1 MSKDYYK
8 ILGVDKNAS
17 AEEIK
22 KAYRKTA
29 HKHHPDK
36 GGGDEK
42 KFKEANEAYQVL
54 GDKQKRAQYDQ
65 FGHAGVGGGAAG
77 GPGGFGGFGGFGGQG
92 QQGGFSWDFSG
103 GGAESFSDIFE
114 DLFSGGGGQRQKQ
127 QRQNVGADLK
137 TSITLN
143 LKDAVFGASKEIT
156 IERMVHC
163 DHCKGK
169 GSEPNTELIKC
180 TACGGKGTQEKFFK
194 TIFGVMKQQGVC
206 DECLGEGHIPK
217 EKCKVCRG
225 AGVVRKKESFT
236 VKIPAGID
244 NGEIFKINEKGDDAP
259 RGGESGNLF
268 VSVFVKEHE
277 RFIREGD
284 NLKMELPISF
294 TQAVFG
300 DKIDIEMLD
309 GGSIKLK
316 IPEGIQSGRIIR
328 IAGKGIPKRHGFGKG
343 DILVTVKVVTP
354 QKITREQKKLLQ
366 ELKKTGI

>member
-1 MSKDYYK
+1 MSKDYYN
-8 ILGVDKNAS
+8 ILGVQKGAS

-29 HKHHPDK
+29 HKYHPDK

-54 GDKQKRAQYDQ
+54 GNKQKRAQYDQ
-65 FGHAGVGGGAAG
+65 FGQAGVGGGAAG
-77 GPGGFGGFGGFGGQG
+77 GSGGFGGFGGQG
-92 QQGGFSWDFSG
+92 SQQGGFSWDFSG
-103 GGAESFSDIFE
+103 GGAEGFSDIFE
-114 DLFSGGGGQRQKQ
+114 DLFGGGGRQQRQQ
-127 QRQNVGADLK
+127 QQNVGADLK
-137 TSITLN
+137 TSINIELE
-143 LKDAVFGASKEIT
+143 DSVFGNSKEIT

-163 DHCKGK
+163 DHCHAK

-225 AGVVRKKESFT
+225 AGVVRKKEIFK
-236 VKIPAGID
+236 VKIPVGIA
-244 NGEIFKINEKGDDAP
+244 NGEMFKITGKGNDAP

-268 VSVFVKEHE
+268 VTVFVKEHKTFT
-277 RFIREGD
+277 RDGD
-284 NLKMELPISF
+284 NLKMDLPINF

-300 DKIDIEMLD
+300 DKISIETLD
-309 GGSIKLK
+309 GNVKLK
-316 IPEGIQSGRIIR
+316 IPEGIQSGRIIKISGR
-328 IAGKGIPKRHGFGKG
+328 GIPKRHGFGRG
-343 DILVTVKVVTP
+343 DILVSIKVVTP
-354 QKITREQKKLLQ
+354 KKLTRKQKNLLE
-366 ELKKTGI
+366 ELKKEGI